1 MSELLVETGRQT
13 RPKQPMRRVRTIRR
27 DHIIQYSIAIITAL
41 LVLAPILPIVYQSLL
56 DRPLYD
62 TGGQISLSNYV
73 DLLTSPK
80 FHRVIGNTLLFATL
94 TTVLSVLI
102 GTTLAVL
109 LGRTDVPGRK
119 FLGSMVLWPLYLS
132 PLVISFGWIIM
143 YGPAGY
149 MTMLFRTMTG
159 IQPWSLYTI
168 AGIAIVAT
176 VAEVPTAYL
185 YCSSS
190 ASAADPTLEDAA
202 RVAGASPLRIF
213 MTITLPLMRPPMLA
227 SAVLIFTTSLEML
240 SIPLLLGSPVG
251 LHFFSSFL
259 FAEGLQ
265 DSQPNYGLVGAA
277 AVVLLIIVSILV
289 WVQGRFL
296 GEQARFVTVRGKA
309 ARPRLFRLGWIRW
322 AACAAIALYIVGG
335 ALIPVGGLVMR
346 AFTRFLTPLISPWTQ
361 LTWNNMSLIFSTP
374 VYARSITNSLLISVV
389 GGIAATLFIALV
401 SLVAQRSQF
410 RFRRSL
416 HFLALYPRAMPGII
430 MGIGLFWAMILLPGA
445 GFLRNTI
452 FGLMLAFSI
461 RYLPTGFGAI
471 TPMLMRLG
479 QELDQAARTMGADWW
494 TACKTILL
502 RLLKP
507 ALYSSFVLLFVR
519 FLKEYSS
526 AIFLF
531 APGSEVMGTTMLQ
544 LWMQGDGGPVA
555 ALSVLQIA
563 ITVVFVSISRRALG
577 VYLHA

>member
-1 MSELLVETGRQT
+1 MSELTVGTGREI
-13 RPKQPMRRVRTIRR
+13 RPDRTAKTGRKIRR
-27 DHIIQYSIAIITAL
+27 DQIIQYSIAIITAL
-41 LVLAPILPIVYQSLL
+41 FVLAPILPIVYQSLL

-62 TGGQISLSNYV
+62 AGGQFTLMNYV
-73 DLLTSPK
+73 DLMTSAK
-80 FHRVIGNTLLFATL
+80 FHRVIGNTLLFATI
-94 TTVLSVLI
+94 TTVLSVGI
-102 GTTLAVL
+102 GTVLAVL
-109 LGRTDVPGRK
+109 LGRTDVPGRG
-119 FLGSMVLWPLYLS
+119 LLEGMVLWPLYLS

-149 MTMLFRTMTG
+149 MTILFRNMIG
-159 IQPWSLYTI
+159 AQPWSLYTI

-213 MTITLPLMRPPMLA
+213 TSITLPLMRPPMLA

-240 SIPLLLGSPVG
+240 SIPLLLGGPVG

-265 DSQPNYGLVGAA
+265 DSQPNYGMVGAA
-277 AVVLLIIVSILV
+277 AVVLLVIVSFLV

-309 ARPRLFRLGWIRW
+309 ARPRVFRLGWLRW
-322 AACAAIALYIVGG
+322 AAFGATVLYIIGG
-335 ALIPVGGLVMR
+335 ALVPIGGLILR
-346 AFTRFLTPLISPWTQ
+346 AFTTFLSPLISPWNH
-361 LTWNNMSLIFSTP
+361 LTWNNAALIFSTP
-374 VYARSITNSLLISVV
+374 VYARSITNSLLISVI
-389 GGIAATLFIALV
+389 GGVVATIFIALV

-410 RFRRSL
+410 RYRKAL
-416 HFLALYPRAMPGII
+416 NFLALYPRAMPGII
-430 MGIGLFWAMILLPGA
+430 MGIGFFWAMILMPGA

-452 FGLMLAFSI
+452 IGLMLAFSI

-479 QELDQAARTMGADWW
+479 AELDQAARTMGADWW

-555 ALSVLQIA
+555 ALSVLQIV
-563 ITVVFVSISRRALG
+563 ITVVFVTISRRALG
-577 VYLHA
+577 VQLHA

>member
-1 MSELLVETGRQT
+1 MSELIVETGRKIRRDRSIR
-13 RPKQPMRRVRTIRR
+13 RPRTIRR
-27 DHIIQYSIAIITAL
+27 DQIIQYAIAIITAL

-62 TGGQISLSNYV
+62 AGGQLSLNNYA

-80 FHRVIGNTLLFATL
+80 FHRVIGNTLLFATI

-102 GTTLAVL
+102 GTVLAVL
-109 LGRTDVPGRK
+109 LGRTDVPGRRW
-119 FLGSMVLWPLYLS
+119 LGSIVLWPLYLS

-149 MTMLFRTMTG
+149 MTMLFRNMTG
-159 IQPWSLYTI
+159 AQPWSLYTI
-168 AGIAIVAT
+168 IGIAIVAT

-213 MTITLPLMRPPMLA
+213 ASITLPLMRPPMLA

-277 AVVLLIIVSILV
+277 AVVLLVIVSVLV

-296 GEQARFVTVRGKA
+296 REQARFVTVRGKA
-309 ARPRLFRLGWIRW
+309 ARPRVFRLGGLRW
-322 AACAAIALYIVGG
+322 AAFGVTVLYIIGG
-335 ALIPVGGLVMR
+335 ALIPVGGLVLR
-346 AFTRFLTPLISPWTQ
+346 AFTKFLSPLISPWSQ
-361 LTWNNMSLIFSTP
+361 LTWNNMALLFSTP
-374 VYARSITNSLLISVV
+374 VYARSITNSLLISVI
-389 GGIAATLFIALV
+389 GGFIATLFIALV
-401 SLVAQRSQF
+401 SIVAQRSQF
-410 RFRRSL
+410 RFRKTL
-416 HFLALYPRAMPGII
+416 NFLALYPRAMPGII
-430 MGIGLFWAMILLPGA
+430 MGIGLFWAMILVPGA

-452 FGLMLAFSI
+452 IGLMLAFSI

-471 TPMLMRLG
+471 TPIV
-479 QELDQAARTMGADWW
+479 DAARSRTRPGGPDDGRGLVESVHDDFVA
-494 TACKTILL
+494 AAQAG
-502 RLLKP
+502 P
-507 ALYSSFVLLFVR
+507 VFVLCAVIRAVPERIQF
-519 FLKEYSS
+519 
-526 AIFLF
+526 
-531 APGSEVMGTTMLQ
+531 GH
-544 LWMQGDGGPVA
+544 
-555 ALSVLQIA
+555 LSVCPGQ
-563 ITVVFVSISRRALG
+563 
-577 VYLHA
+577 